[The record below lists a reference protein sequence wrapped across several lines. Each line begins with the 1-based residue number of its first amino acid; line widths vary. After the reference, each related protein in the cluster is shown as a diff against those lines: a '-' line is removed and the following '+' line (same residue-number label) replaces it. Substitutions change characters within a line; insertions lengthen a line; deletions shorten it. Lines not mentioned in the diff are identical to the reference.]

1 MNTSHKGMLSV
12 GAIVVILAGVVVSPA
27 GATTIDQDFVIS
39 GPGEGLCRIASIEFF
54 TPGSSR
60 RPRFETVVVCGNQT
74 KTVHYRSNHTD
85 YKITEAVGAQPV
97 TPIVPFDAP

>member
-60 RPRFETVVVCGNQT
+60 RPR
-74 KTVHYRSNHTD
+74 R
-85 YKITEAVGAQPV
+85 
-97 TPIVPFDAP
+97 